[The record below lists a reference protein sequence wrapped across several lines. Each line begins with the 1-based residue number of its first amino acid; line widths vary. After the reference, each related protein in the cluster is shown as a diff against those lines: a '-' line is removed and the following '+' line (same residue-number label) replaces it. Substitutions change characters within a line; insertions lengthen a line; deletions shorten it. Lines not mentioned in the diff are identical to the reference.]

1 MIDLF
6 GLTGKKIIRFDGAIG
21 TVLSERA
28 GRGLLSE
35 TLLFSKDGI
44 DLVRGLHAEYADAGA
59 DIITTNTFAANRI
72 VFERE
77 GIAADVGSTVRT
89 AVDVAR
95 EASEGRCLIAGSVGP
110 LNLGL
115 QRSDFSDEM
124 LEDIFSEP
132 IRAFAAAG
140 ADLLKLET
148 FADPVEAVAVLRAAF
163 TSGLPVVFLV
173 HGWRSGREQDLVRWE
188 PVLRFAEENGVAA
201 AGCNCAPPADAL
213 HTLRMLRNATGL
225 PLAVLPNSGTPMI
238 ERGAV
243 TWQEPAEGLPAWYRR
258 FVESG
263 ARIVGGCCGTTP
275 DHMREVYGSADAAGL
290 GPVTEERRVSR
301 AAAGAVAVSARTE
314 NPLRTMLASERPL
327 VSVEI
332 RFGASR
338 GLGSV
343 LESCEKLPLDL
354 IDLFDTP
361 DNPGAGVN
369 RDTTVAAIALQKR
382 FGILTIPHR
391 ATTHVN
397 AIQMQAA
404 LLAAWDMGIKGVL
417 AVTGDVPQAGDHQG
431 LATRVPDVKSSVA
444 LLRMIGSL
452 NDGVL
457 INGKPLPEPCGFTP
471 GCAFNPNGTQGPQI
485 AWLKKKA
492 EAGAAFVFTQPV
504 FDREGLARIAEAA
517 EQIPGVRFFAG
528 ILPLAGA
535 KQARML
541 ADGRIPGIR
550 VPEGIIGTLERYPD
564 TFDQKRAAVDLARD
578 LAIEA
583 IEAVGALYLIPPFAA
598 DGMETAA
605 AIIRAVKRPSV
616 AVCISSRKGQ

>member
-1 MIDLF
+1 MTDLF
-6 GLTGKKIIRFDGAIG
+6 GLTGKGIIRFDGAIG

-28 GRGLLSE
+28 GRGLLAE
-35 TLLFSKDGI
+35 TLLFSREGTA
-44 DLVRGLHAEYADAGA
+44 LVRGLHAEYADAGA

-77 GIAADVGSTVRT
+77 GIVADVETT
-89 AVDVAR
+89 AHMAVGVAR
-95 EASEGRCLIAGSVGP
+95 EASCGRCLVAGSVGP

-115 QRSDFSDEM
+115 QRSDYSEDA
-124 LEDIFSEP
+124 LENIFAEP
-132 IRAFAAAG
+132 VRALAGAG

-148 FADPVEAVAVLRAAF
+148 FSDTIEALAAIRAALH
-163 TSGLPVVFLV
+163 SSLPVVFLV

-201 AGCNCAPPADAL
+201 VGCNCAPPADAL
-213 HTLRMLRNATGL
+213 HTLRMLRNATSL

-243 TWQEPAEGLPAWYRR
+243 TWQEPAEGLPVWYRR

-275 DHMREVYGSADAAGL
+275 GHMRAVYRDADAAGL
-290 GPVTEERRVSR
+290 QPVMEERRVSR
-301 AAAGAVAVSARTE
+301 TAAGAAVSTARAE
-314 NPLRTMLASERPL
+314 NPLRSMLASGRPL

-332 RFGASR
+332 RFGANRS
-338 GLGSV
+338 LGSV
-343 LESCEKLPLDL
+343 LDSCAKLPLDL
-354 IDLFDTP
+354 IDMFDTP

-369 RDTTVAAIALQKR
+369 RDTTVAAIVLQER
-382 FGILTIPHR
+382 FGILTVPHR

-404 LLAAWDMGIKGVL
+404 LLAAWDMGIRGVL

-444 LLRMIGSL
+444 LLRMIASL
-452 NDGVL
+452 NEGAL
-457 INGKPLPEPCGFTP
+457 INGKPLPEPCDFVP

-492 EAGAAFVFTQPV
+492 EAGATFVFTQPV
-504 FDREGLARIAEAA
+504 FDREGLDRIAEAA
-517 EQIPGVRFFAG
+517 AQVPGIRFFAG

-550 VPEGIIGTLERYPD
+550 VPEGIIGELERYPD
-564 TFDQKRAAVDLARD
+564 TSDQKRAAADLARE
-578 LAIEA
+578 LALAAIET
-583 IEAVGALYLIPPFAA
+583 VGALYLIPPFAA

-605 AIIRAVKRPSV
+605 SIIRAVKRPSG
-616 AVCISSRKGQ
+616 AT